1 MAGLVSQPGSR
12 GSVWAAPLP
21 ADGIAEV
28 ALGLTDGEQRAWT
41 GMEKCRGLLC
51 IEKGIDTTARN
62 RAGLGINS
70 LKPFCILPFD

>member
-28 ALGLTDGEQRAWT
+28 ALELTGI
-41 GMEKCRGLLC
+41 EKCRGLLC
-51 IEKGIDTTARN
+51 IEKGIDMTARN
-62 RAGLGINS
+62 RGGLGINS